1 VGGVFISGVIGLN
14 ASALVTSK
22 TAEGRHN
29 RKTYGSS
36 ASVGLNAI
44 VGMAAVNGGA
54 RIPQSRALHP
64 SQWNEVTMAS
74 AKSVIQKAQK
84 EIKRLEKLKSSGK
97 EDSTYCDQQIEK
109 NRAAIARLS

>member
-1 VGGVFISGVIGLN
+1 
-14 ASALVTSK
+14 
-22 TAEGRHN
+22 
-29 RKTYGSS
+29 
-36 ASVGLNAI
+36 
-44 VGMAAVNGGA
+44 
-54 RIPQSRALHP
+54 
-64 SQWNEVTMAS
+64 MAS